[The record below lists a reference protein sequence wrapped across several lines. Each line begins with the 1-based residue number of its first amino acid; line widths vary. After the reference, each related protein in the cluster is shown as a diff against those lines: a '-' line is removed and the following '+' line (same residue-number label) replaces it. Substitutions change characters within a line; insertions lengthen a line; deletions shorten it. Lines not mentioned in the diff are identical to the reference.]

1 MTGKRLTVGRI
12 AIANLKSRRYRSI
25 GLVLLVTVLAFVLF
39 GGSVLTQSLNNGLNS
54 MKQRF
59 GADIMVVP
67 MGYDGDLESM
77 LLKGEPCSFY
87 LDKDAVDVIRKL
99 EGVKQVSYQF
109 FFVSTGA
116 DCCDFPVQIIGYDPE
131 TDFTVAPWISQV
143 YEYGAA
149 EQKDNMIV
157 AGNGI
162 KNEEGESIVLYGHD
176 YYVSAKLQKTGTGL
190 DYAIFADQNTLEDL
204 IQAAKEKGFS
214 LSNDVSWETKVSS
227 IFVEVEDG
235 YGISAVSLEIRDA
248 LSGVNTITTQNMIS
262 DTADTLE
269 NLVGFINVFVILL
282 VLLTTVT
289 LLIVFSVTGNERKKE
304 FGIWR
309 TIGATRKRLAQ
320 IILTESF
327 LISVTGAVAGIVLAA
342 GIIFPFNTYL
352 ETRLQLPYL
361 QPTGGTLLLL
371 FLISFFAASLA
382 GPVSTTLVVAKISR
396 VDAYLVMR
404 EGE

>member
-1 MTGKRLTVGRI
+1 MTSKKLSIERI
-12 AIANLKSRRYRSI
+12 AVLNLKSRRYRTI

-39 GGSVLTQSLNNGLNS
+39 GGSVLTESLNNGLNS

-67 MGYDGDLESM
+67 MGYDGDLEAM

-87 LDKDAVDVIRKL
+87 LDKDVVDAIRKI

-116 DCCDFPVQIIGYDPE
+116 DCCDFPVQIIGYDPS

-143 YEYGAA
+143 YRDDA
-149 EQKDNMIV
+149 EEEKDNIV
-157 AGNGI
+157 VIGNGI
-162 KNEEGESIVLYGHD
+162 KNEEGESILLYGHE

-190 DYAIFADQNTLEDL
+190 DYAVFADKNTLEDL
-204 IQAAKEKGFS
+204 VQAAEEKGFS
-214 LSNDVSWETKVSS
+214 LSEDVNWEKNVSS

-235 YGISAVSLEIRDA
+235 YEISAISLEIRNA
-248 LSGVNTITTQNMIS
+248 ISGVNTITTQNMIS

-269 NLVGFINVFVILL
+269 SLVGFINIFVILL
-282 VLLTTVT
+282 VLLTIVT
-289 LLIVFSVTGNERKKE
+289 LLIIFSVTGNERKKE

-309 TIGATRKRLAQ
+309 TIGATKKRLAE
-320 IILTESF
+320 IILTES
-327 LISVTGAVAGIVLAA
+327 LIISVAGAVAGILLAA

-352 ETRLQLPYL
+352 EIKLQLPYL

-371 FLISFFAASLA
+371 FLISFLVSGLA
-382 GPVSTTLVVAKISR
+382 GPVSTILVVAKISR
-396 VDAYLVMR
+396 IDTYLVMR